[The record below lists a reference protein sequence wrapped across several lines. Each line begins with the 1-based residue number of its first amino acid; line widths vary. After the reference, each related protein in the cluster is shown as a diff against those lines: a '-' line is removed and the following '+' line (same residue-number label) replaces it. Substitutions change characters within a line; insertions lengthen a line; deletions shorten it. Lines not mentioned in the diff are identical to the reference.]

1 MCQAVQRL
9 LAGRNLLENSS
20 LAQAFSDLLNYVT
33 SRVVTEELK
42 PLILPLH
49 VVTLW
54 RNWFGGQKSPTYV
67 SKQERMRRA
76 VAEVIDQQVIDRF
89 QEPRITSRSPQ
100 DDTNLR
106 LGAPVRTTERASA
119 VDPEAKRDEADP
131 ARSSPVAPLKN
142 DVVEI
147 YDAIGMLL
155 GRGSQS
161 RWVPAQLSQSVKH
174 AMFDLLAYNYNDSF
188 SHAHKQAV
196 MKLIGSQPLE
206 RGSRRYSALRRI
218 LEWERIVMKTIT
230 ASATKTEN
238 RTVTSVVHLSK

>member
-20 LAQAFSDLLNYVT
+20 LAQAFSVLLNYVT

-76 VAEVIDQQVIDRF
+76 VAEVIDQQVLDRF

-161 RWVPAQLSQSVKH
+161 RWVPAQLSQSVKR
-174 AMFDLLAYNYNDSF
+174 AVRPPRLQLQRFFLAC
-188 SHAHKQAV
+188 A
-196 MKLIGSQPLE
+196 
-206 RGSRRYSALRRI
+206 
-218 LEWERIVMKTIT
+218 
-230 ASATKTEN
+230 
-238 RTVTSVVHLSK
+238 